1 MEFDA
6 LIHDLS
12 NKYNLDLKKNEQEEE
27 GYYVTVD
34 DSWVVQFFQA
44 KGNLY
49 LMGMIGELPDAEEN
63 KNELLKKLLQQN
75 LGLVKDNRV
84 VLCLQPDDEVL
95 YAYTLNP
102 LKELTLEEVEENFSN
117 LVNFVEYFSQF
128 VEAFNPE
135 QTPDIN
141 PVSPHFIMP

>member
-1 MEFDA
+1 MEFDE
-6 LIHDLS
+6 LINELS

-27 GYYVTVD
+27 GYYVTID

-49 LMGMIGELPDAEEN
+49 LMGMIGELPDAEEK

-75 LGLVKDNRV
+75 LGLIKDNRV
-84 VLCLQPDDEVL
+84 VLCLEPDNEVL

-102 LKELTLEEVEENFSN
+102 MKQITLEELEEDFSN
-117 LVNFVEYFSQF
+117 RVNFVEYFSQF
-128 VEAFNPE
+128 VESFNPE
-135 QTPDIN
+135 QTPDIT